1 MVNIIFIFYLQK
13 NNNYSNLSF
22 GMEKSIDDML
32 NILVKLV
39 VAFVRSPRVFAQ
51 PLKLWAY
58 LVEKLV

>member
-1 MVNIIFIFYLQK
+1 
-13 NNNYSNLSF
+13 
-22 GMEKSIDDML
+22 MEKSIDDML